1 MRKFFIKI
9 LLMLL
14 LLFAIFGVFYVNA
27 QKVAD
32 VLPQSCV
39 SNDVLNH
46 MARISFEKRDH
57 DRVMETTF
65 SLAEDLQ
72 AEDLHLMIADIS
84 NFEVFLNDS
93 LFYQFAG
100 SPSSKRMHNISL
112 RDPVEPGGQLTIR
125 LVSPTPMNPLKCL
138 IGSGREIG
146 LYMSVMQTL
155 STLILGVYIAIII
168 NCLLLYLGKRS
179 EKYLMTMLLFTVS
192 VAVTNILYS
201 TLPIPDFP
209 FRSSLN
215 RGYLNAISKVLCLV
229 VSLELMKLKPFPRR
243 EKQYPWILMA
253 ATIILVVVFN
263 EISVNVRK
271 MVLDL
276 IGYITVAAVI
286 YACYKERPHADIMMF
301 GTTVS
306 MSIMFYTSFVNYG
319 WVKPCLFMNF
329 IHLTGLYYLCFD
341 LTCLCLVDR
350 IFSTKFEE
358 AEQLI
363 LVIEESNR
371 RLDEKVK
378 ERTGELETANIRL
391 LQTQAEKNAVM
402 TNLFHDMRNPLFCA
416 VGYTEMIESKYPV
429 AAEETTVLRR
439 QLDSLSHITE
449 NLFLMAKLED
459 RKITFMRQAVN
470 VSELCDV
477 ILQEIEPE
485 ASTRKK
491 FLSKDL
497 DPELIVTGDGFRLK
511 QALYNVVSNA
521 IQHTPEGTHVQI
533 SCHQENGYAIISVED
548 DGNGISEDAVS
559 HLFDRYYTRSPES
572 TNSGLGLAI
581 AKEIIHAHDG
591 TINVESEVGKGSC
604 FVITLQLREN
614 DSKPDI

>member
-192 VAVTNILYS
+192 VAVTNMLYS

-350 IFSTKFEE
+350 IF
-358 AEQLI
+358 
-363 LVIEESNR
+363 
-371 RLDEKVK
+371 
-378 ERTGELETANIRL
+378 
-391 LQTQAEKNAVM
+391 
-402 TNLFHDMRNPLFCA
+402 
-416 VGYTEMIESKYPV
+416 
-429 AAEETTVLRR
+429 
-439 QLDSLSHITE
+439 
-449 NLFLMAKLED
+449 
-459 RKITFMRQAVN
+459 
-470 VSELCDV
+470 
-477 ILQEIEPE
+477 
-485 ASTRKK
+485 
-491 FLSKDL
+491 
-497 DPELIVTGDGFRLK
+497 
-511 QALYNVVSNA
+511 
-521 IQHTPEGTHVQI
+521 
-533 SCHQENGYAIISVED
+533 
-548 DGNGISEDAVS
+548 
-559 HLFDRYYTRSPES
+559 
-572 TNSGLGLAI
+572 
-581 AKEIIHAHDG
+581 
-591 TINVESEVGKGSC
+591 
-604 FVITLQLREN
+604 
-614 DSKPDI
+614 

>member
-14 LLFAIFGVFYVNA
+14 MLFTIFGIFFVNA
-27 QKVAD
+27 QKVED
-32 VLPQSCV
+32 ILPQSSV
-39 SNDVLNH
+39 GNDVLNH

-57 DRVMETTF
+57 DRVMETAF

-72 AEDLHLMIADIS
+72 TEDLHLMIADIS

-93 LFYQFAG
+93 LLYRFEG
-100 SPSSKRMHNISL
+100 SPSSKRMHNIPIG
-112 RDPVEPGGQLTIR
+112 DTVEPGGQLTIR
-125 LVSPTPMNPLKCL
+125 LVSPTPMSPLKCL

-146 LYMSVMQTL
+146 QYISVMQAL
-155 STLILGVYIAIII
+155 STLMLGVYLAIII

-179 EKYLMTMLLFTVS
+179 EKYLIIMLLFTLS

-201 TLPIPDFP
+201 TLPVPDFP

-215 RGYLNAISKVLCLV
+215 KGYLNAISKVLCLV
-229 VSLELMKLKPFPRR
+229 VSIELMKLKPFPGR
-243 EKQYPWILMA
+243 EKQYPWVLMA

-263 EISVNVRK
+263 AISVNVRK

-276 IGYITVAAVI
+276 IGYITVAIVI
-286 YACYKERPHADIMMF
+286 YACYKERSHADIMMF

-329 IHLTGLYYLCFD
+329 IHLTSLYYLCFD

-363 LVIEESNR
+363 HVIEESNR

-378 ERTGELETANIRL
+378 ERTEELETANRRL
-391 LQTQAEKNAVM
+391 LQTQAEKNAVI

-416 VGYTEMIESKYPV
+416 VGYTEMIESKYPA
-429 AAEETTVLRR
+429 AAEETAVLRR
-439 QLDSLSHITE
+439 QLESLSHITE

-459 RKITFMRQAVN
+459 RKITFTRQAVN

-485 ASTRKK
+485 AVTRKK
-491 FLSKDL
+491 ILSKDL
-497 DPELIVTGDGFRLK
+497 EPEIIVTGDGFRLK
-511 QALYNVVSNA
+511 QALYNIVFNA

-533 SCHQENGYAIISVED
+533 SCRRENGCAKVSVED
-548 DGNGISEDAVS
+548 NGNGISEEAIS

-581 AKEIIHAHDG
+581 AKEIINAHEG
-591 TINVESEVGKGSC
+591 TIDVESEVGKGSR
-604 FVITLQLREN
+604 FVITLQLRE
-614 DSKPDI
+614 DEKKPDI

>member
-192 VAVTNILYS
+192 VAVTNMLYS

-243 EKQYPWILMA
+243 EKQYTWILMA

-286 YACYKERPHADIMMF
+286 YACYKERPHADIMM
-301 GTTVS
+301 
-306 MSIMFYTSFVNYG
+306 
-319 WVKPCLFMNF
+319 
-329 IHLTGLYYLCFD
+329 LYYLFFD

-350 IFSTKFEE
+350 NFSTKFEE

-378 ERTGELETANIRL
+378 ERTGELETANRRL

-497 DPELIVTGDGFRLK
+497 DPELIVSGDGFRLK

-614 DSKPDI
+614 DRKPDI